1 MRTIIVSIL
10 ALVMLSACSVPGG
23 KEVNDPDNSS
33 GIFDPNTPVE
43 VTPVDGDFTT
53 LPSDGKSG
61 PFSPQIGDAGLSIGN
76 VYLDSA
82 ELLIL
87 ESFPIQ
93 VNLYISG
100 NLPTPCDQ
108 LRVKVNDPDSSNRI
122 YIEIYSVSNP
132 DTMCVQVLQPF
143 DTNISLGSFTP
154 GLYKVYLNGE
164 MIGEFDS

>member
-33 GIFDPNTPVE
+33 GIFDPDTPVE

-61 PFSPQIGDAGLSIGN
+61 PFSPQLGDAGLSIGN

-100 NLPTPCDQ
+100 NLPPPCEQ

-154 GLYKVYLNGE
+154 GPYKVYLNGE

>member
-87 ESFPIQ
+87 ESYPIQ

>member
-33 GIFDPNTPVE
+33 GIFDPDTPVE

-61 PFSPQIGDAGLSIGN
+61 PFSPQLGDAGLSIGN

>member
-33 GIFDPNTPVE
+33 GIFDPDTPVE

-87 ESFPIQ
+87 ESYPIQ

>member
-33 GIFDPNTPVE
+33 GIFDPDTPVE